1 MLRVCAQPAD
11 IKSARKLM
19 PLILSC
25 LLALSIAA
33 IIFGSPKVFSS
44 KPKTRCN
51 SSNVGARSKMVPF
64 KSSFKTLLSE
74 IDPPPEG
81 AFIRLAKPEIMSK
94 TITKKMP
101 NAVKVPK
108 IDAKKLFI
116 KFIIKL
122 LVLQI

>member
-1 MLRVCAQPAD
+1 
-11 IKSARKLM
+11 M

-33 IIFGSPKVFSS
+33 IIFGSPKVLSS
-44 KPKTRCN
+44 RPKTRCN

-81 AFIRLAKPEIMSK
+81 AFTRLANPEIISK
-94 TITKKMP
+94 TKTKKIP
-101 NAVKVPK
+101 KAVKVPK
-108 IDAKKLFI
+108 TDAKKLFI
-116 KFIIKL
+116 KFMVKL